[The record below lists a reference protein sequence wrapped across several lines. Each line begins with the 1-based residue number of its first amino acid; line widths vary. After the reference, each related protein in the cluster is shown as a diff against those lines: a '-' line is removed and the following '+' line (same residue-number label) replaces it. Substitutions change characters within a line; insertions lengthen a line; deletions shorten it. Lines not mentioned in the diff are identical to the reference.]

1 MHAHIRVFSSSPT
14 RSAGKPAREV
24 KSHTDTKQ
32 MDEIKWVKGSI
43 ANYLNVC
50 LCVCVHVCMC
60 ARHREKKYV
69 GEERREAESIQ
80 DWGSSSLTDCTAMLS
95 QFIAVIPYIFWHFQL
110 CLSHMA
116 GHLFFF
122 LLSTLSSSPSFAI
135 LSLSLL
141 PILFQRLHSISFL
154 SGRSPLALCGGPFHM
169 WGSGSPGILLLPGSV
184 ADGAGRGQWWRARD
198 RAAEEWKG
206 CCQIC
211 QGLPFNLSGDP
222 EGGPHRARFGEW
234 RQTCVF
240 GWLHPSFGS
249 SSWQ

>member
-1 MHAHIRVFSSSPT
+1 M
-14 RSAGKPAREV
+14 
-24 KSHTDTKQ
+24 
-32 MDEIKWVKGSI
+32 
-43 ANYLNVC
+43 
-50 LCVCVHVCMC
+50 CVCVHTTQ
-60 ARHREKKYV
+60 RKKYV
-69 GEERREAESIQ
+69 GEKRREASIQ

-122 LLSTLSSSPSFAI
+122 FFFLSTLSWSPSSAI
-135 LSLSLL
+135 LSLALL
-141 PILFQRLHSISFL
+141 PILFQRLRSISFL
-154 SGRSPLALCGGPFHM
+154 SGRSLLALCGGPFHT

-184 ADGAGRGQWWRARD
+184 ADGARRGQWGRVRD
-198 RAAEEWKG
+198 RPAKEWKG

-222 EGGPHRARFGEW
+222 EGGPHRARFREW

-240 GWLHPSFGS
+240 GWLHPSYGS